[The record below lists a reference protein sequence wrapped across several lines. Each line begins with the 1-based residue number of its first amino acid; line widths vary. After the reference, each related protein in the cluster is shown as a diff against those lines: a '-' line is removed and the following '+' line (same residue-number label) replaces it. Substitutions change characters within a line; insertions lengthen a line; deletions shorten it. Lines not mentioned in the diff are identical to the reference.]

1 MSSSA
6 TVRAGDSR
14 EPRTWGPLGAAL
26 VAGAL
31 FYAGLAVSPFGFLL
45 SIFSGAPVAIQ
56 RLRGAGSGVVALVV
70 AAALVASVTQR
81 PSAAMVFIALYGLPG
96 YLIGEGMARGRGLR
110 QGALW
115 AFLLVS
121 AEISLML
128 LFNAPGM
135 SESLTSAAAL
145 VRSPEF
151 LAGMRGWG
159 LPTEQI
165 DVWTEQSKTWEGMLS
180 IVFPAV
186 WIVMG
191 GALVGSSAVAVRTY
205 LARRDPAWLDGS
217 EFEGIRMP
225 FVLAPIFIL
234 AGLSVVV
241 PPLRNVGYN
250 VLVVLA
256 FLSWLQG
263 LGVVLYYSNRL
274 AGPPFL
280 RRMVVVLVLVNPWS
294 RELLALLGLFD
305 LWFDFRKYADLPDG
319 AK

>member
-31 FYAGLAVSPFGFLL
+31 FYAGLALPPFGFLL
-45 SIFSGAPVAIQ
+45 AVFAAAPVAVQ
-56 RLRGAGSGVVALVV
+56 RLRGTGPALVTILV
-70 AAALVASVTQR
+70 AAALIASFTQHTGL
-81 PSAAMVFIALYGLPG
+81 ALFFVGLYALPG
-96 YLIGEGMARGRGLR
+96 FLIGEGLARGHGLR
-110 QGALW
+110 QGSLW
-115 AFLLVS
+115 AFLLLS
-121 AEISLML
+121 AEIGLAL
-128 LFNAPGM
+128 FFNAPGM

-165 DVWTEQSKTWEGMLS
+165 DLWTEQAKTWEGMLA
-180 IVFPAV
+180 VVYPAV

-191 GALVGSSAVAVRTY
+191 GALVGFNAVAVRTY

-225 FVLAPIFIL
+225 FALAPVFIV
-234 AGLSVVV
+234 AGASVLV
-241 PPLRNVGYN
+241 PPLRNASYN
-250 VLVVLA
+250 VLVILA
-256 FLSWLQG
+256 FLTWLQG
-263 LGVVLYYSNRL
+263 LGVVLYYANRL

-305 LWFDFRKYADLPDG
+305 LWLDFRKYADLPDG